1 MQVKSIDSHISAL
14 LYDHDCVIVPS
25 LGGFL
30 ASQDAS
36 HIHVARQ
43 IIDPPFRKIAFNIY
57 LRQNDGLLANHL
69 VEFEQL
75 SYSEAR
81 TRIEHYVNDC
91 FSNLNSGKK
100 VIVERVGTL
109 SFDQER
115 NLQFEPFRQ
124 VNYLKDSFGLSPVPF
139 APIEHEKPSAPAPR
153 SKEKPELRPS
163 LKDTGRT
170 LQTKRKNAQRYLGI
184 LTVAGALAWFS
195 LNLYLVA
202 PRPAALST
210 AGTFDTESLKKIMT
224 DTGLRHSD
232 ISVTPPVAPTTRI
245 ETVYVAS
252 SAPTSTVGPNDIPAV
267 HSNSSVKESD
277 PVSDRQP
284 AFYVIAGVFRVPEN
298 ANDFVS
304 KLQQKGY
311 PEARIIDQGKAF
323 YVCYNGFP
331 NRAAALA
338 LLDSL
343 TQNQQS
349 GWIWHN

>member
-1 MQVKSIDSHISAL
+1 MNSIDSHISAL

-30 ASQDAS
+30 ASQNPS
-36 HIHVARQ
+36 RIHVARQ
-43 IIDPPFRKIAFNIY
+43 IIDPPFRKVAFNIY

-69 VEFEQL
+69 VEFEQV

-81 TRIEHYVNDC
+81 IRIEQYVNEC
-91 FSNLNSGKK
+91 FSKLSDGKK

-109 SFDQER
+109 VYDSER
-115 NLQFEPFRQ
+115 NIQFEPFRQ

-139 APIEHEKPSAPAPR
+139 APIEREKTQAPVLR
-153 SKEKPELRPS
+153 QKEKSELRPS

-170 LQTKRKNAQRYLGI
+170 LGKKRKNAQRYLGVI
-184 LTVAGALAWFS
+184 TVAGALAWFS

-202 PRPAALST
+202 PRPASLTTISP
-210 AGTFDTESLKKIMT
+210 FDKESLKKILT
-224 DTGLRHSD
+224 DTGLHSQELT
-232 ISVTPPVAPTTRI
+232 ITPPAPNVTHI

-252 SAPTSTVGPNDIPAV
+252 TAPASTIPQEEEIDHHPAV
-267 HSNSSVKESD
+267 TAPEIIHAA
-277 PVSDRQP
+277 QP
-284 AFYVIAGVFRVPEN
+284 QPSFYVIAGVFRIPEN

-304 KLQQKGY
+304 KLQQNGY

-331 NRAAALA
+331 NRTAALA

-343 TQNQQS
+343 TEKQQS